1 MAKVEVVMPQMGES
15 VMEGTVIEWSKQLGD
30 AVEVDETLLEIA
42 TDKVDTE
49 VPSPEAGV
57 LVEILVQADE
67 TVAVGQPI
75 AVIDTDPNAVPVEA
89 SGGSGVAD
97 AGAGA
102 VAGSEG
108 ADAGVSES
116 GGESAGADVAVE
128 AGSAG
133 VSGAG
138 ANGAGAYGAGST
150 GAGSNGSGS
159 SSASG
164 EVIEVE
170 MPQMGE
176 SVMEGT
182 VIAWAKSVGDT
193 VEVDET
199 LLEIAT
205 DKVDTEVPSPA
216 SGTIVEIRVQAD
228 ETVEVGQVIALI
240 ATGEGAVAGAA
251 AGAGAGT
258 GAAAGVGA
266 GAEAGTDTGA
276 TTSASQGAAIP
287 RPEDLMVSA
296 PSNGH
301 SSRPEVDS
309 RPQRIGSDGRF
320 FSPLVRSI
328 AEQEGV
334 TQQELES
341 IAGSGQGGRINK
353 SDLMTYLE
361 DRKAGRVPATAA
373 GTAGAASASPQ
384 TKTIGL
390 VKPTSQSAG
399 QAAQGQTSGAGTA
412 SGAGKIQAGELNVT
426 SPQQNVEIIKMDRM
440 RKMIAEHMVRSK
452 QTSAHVSTFSEV
464 DVTNIVQWRN
474 ANKGKFQK
482 QTGVRLT
489 FTPIFVE
496 AFIKAIGEF
505 PLINSSV
512 EGDEIHVKKAINFGI
527 AVALG
532 QGGTGGLIVP
542 VIKNAQ
548 DKNLIGLAK
557 AINDLASKARNKE
570 LSPDDLFGGTITL
583 TNYGSVGNLMGTPI
597 INQPQVAILGTGVIQ
612 KRPVVMETE
621 VGDMIAIRHMMYLT
635 MSYDHRIIDG
645 AHGGAFTSRVKQ
657 LLEDFDPN
665 RAF

>member
-75 AVIDTDPNAVPVEA
+75 AVIDTDPNAVPVDA
-89 SGGSGVAD
+89 AGGSGATD
-97 AGAGA
+97 
-102 VAGSEG
+102 AGSEG

-128 AGSAG
+128 VGSAG
-133 VSGAG
+133 VSGVSTAG
-138 ANGAGAYGAGST
+138 ANGTGSAVAN

-266 GAEAGTDTGA
+266 GAEAGTGTGA

>member
-1 MAKVEVVMPQMGES
+1 MGES

-75 AVIDTDPNAVPVEA
+75 AVIDTDPNAVPVDSA
-89 SGGSGVAD
+89 GGSGATD
-97 AGAGA
+97 
-102 VAGSEG
+102 AGSEG

-128 AGSAG
+128 VGSAG
-133 VSGAG
+133 VSGVSTAG
-138 ANGAGAYGAGST
+138 ANGTGSAGAN

-266 GAEAGTDTGA
+266 GAEAGTGTGA

-373 GTAGAASASPQ
+373 GTAATAGVASASPQ

-390 VKPTSQSAG
+390 VKPTSQPAG
-399 QAAQGQTSGAGTA
+399 HATQGQTSGAGAA

>member
-1 MAKVEVVMPQMGES
+1 M
-15 VMEGTVIEWSKQLGD
+15 
-30 AVEVDETLLEIA
+30 
-42 TDKVDTE
+42 
-49 VPSPEAGV
+49 
-57 LVEILVQADE
+57 
-67 TVAVGQPI
+67 
-75 AVIDTDPNAVPVEA
+75 
-89 SGGSGVAD
+89 
-97 AGAGA
+97 
-102 VAGSEG
+102 
-108 ADAGVSES
+108 
-116 GGESAGADVAVE
+116 
-128 AGSAG
+128 
-133 VSGAG
+133 
-138 ANGAGAYGAGST
+138 
-150 GAGSNGSGS
+150 
-159 SSASG
+159 
-164 EVIEVE
+164 
-170 MPQMGE
+170 
-176 SVMEGT
+176 
-182 VIAWAKSVGDT
+182 
-193 VEVDET
+193 
-199 LLEIAT
+199 
-205 DKVDTEVPSPA
+205 
-216 SGTIVEIRVQAD
+216 
-228 ETVEVGQVIALI
+228 
-240 ATGEGAVAGAA
+240 
-251 AGAGAGT
+251 
-258 GAAAGVGA
+258 GA
-266 GAEAGTDTGA
+266 GAEAGTGTGA

-373 GTAGAASASPQ
+373 GTAGAAATASASPQ

-390 VKPTSQSAG
+390 VKPTSQPAG
-399 QAAQGQTSGAGTA
+399 QAAQGQTSGAGAA

-548 DKNLIGLAK
+548 NKNLIGLAK